1 MPPASCDDMAMTD
14 PTPDD
19 LPADD
24 PDLDPGE
31 GEGDG
36 ASPLPCSYRSAL
48 ATAGP
53 WRLRAILKEL
63 GVDPGR
69 RSLGL
74 DELLADHLDDPGTVG
89 PILNALA
96 PEASQAIGLFARTET
111 PSWPG
116 IALAEALL
124 GSGID
129 PARAL
134 DRPLA
139 LGLIAPMPAPDGP
152 DDLLFPLERGR
163 VAGLRFVA
171 HPAALESA
179 RLRPPIGEG
188 PVTLREPARLVRES
202 DGLEPVLRL
211 AALWQLADAAPLK
224 RTRQGDLYKRDRQ
237 RLDEDPALAGPI
249 SDVLRPLV
257 DPVSCWVNLAR
268 SVGLL
273 LDEPDSDRIVSA
285 SPEFW
290 GEHGVHLPQMIA
302 SRWLGGGD
310 LRLGPSEDP
319 GPSLGLRVASLLS
332 LASAGEDDWLRLD
345 DLSSWLGARM
355 HAPAPPEPKPDRRRG
370 RAEPPP
376 PEDPMLDA
384 LLDALLGPA
393 YLLGLVRVG
402 EAGPSGRPAVQLS
415 PRGRYVLGLGPP
427 PPPPPRIEQ
436 FLFVQPNFEI
446 VAYRQGMNPALIGR
460 LSRFARWEQL
470 GSALTLRL
478 NSDSIDRGLAS
489 GLSAG
494 EIRDWLGKHAVRPLP
509 DGVSGAIDTWAGRRD
524 RLTYFSSA
532 TLIEFGSPSELEE
545 ALVDWPEGTAAPPVR
560 VADRVLLV
568 EDEGAIPFRRFRLAG
583 ARDYRRP
590 PESCVE
596 VGPDGVSLTADP
608 ARGDLF
614 VEAELSRFA
623 DLDPETSADAL
634 RRRYVVSTESLRRAS
649 SEGMTAASLSQW
661 YAHRTGG
668 KLPPAVRLLSRLVDL
683 DGDGPPPPLRADR
696 PLLLRA
702 PSAEILDGL
711 FQHPDTRPLLGDRLG
726 PTAAIVRSVDPTA
739 LREAL
744 RRLGVP
750 LELA

>member
-1 MPPASCDDMAMTD
+1 MTD

-19 LPADD
+19 LPTDEPED
-24 PDLDPGE
+24 GPE
-31 GEGDG
+31 GDAQDGDG
-36 ASPLPCSYRSAL
+36 ASPIPCSYRSAL
-48 ATAGP
+48 ATSGP

-74 DELLADHLDDPGTVG
+74 DEALAEHLDAPSTVG
-89 PILNALA
+89 RILDALG
-96 PEASQAIGLFARTET
+96 PEPHQAFGLFSRTET
-111 PSWPG
+111 PVWPAV
-116 IALAEALL
+116 ALGEALL
-124 GSGID
+124 GLGVD

-139 LGLIAPMPAPDGP
+139 LGLVAPMPAPDGP
-152 DDLLFPLERGR
+152 DDQLFPLVPGR
-163 VAGLRFVA
+163 IPGLRFVA
-171 HPAALESA
+171 HPAALEST
-179 RLRPPIGEG
+179 RIRPPLGDG
-188 PVTLREPARLVRES
+188 PATLGEPARLVRES

-249 SDVLRPLV
+249 ADVLRPV
-257 DPVSCWVNLAR
+257 DDPVSRWLNLAR

-285 SPEFW
+285 PSEFW

-302 SRWLGGGD
+302 ARWLGGGD
-310 LRLGPSEDP
+310 LRLGPAADP
-319 GPSLGLRVASLLS
+319 GSSLALRIASLLA
-332 LASAGEDDWLRLD
+332 LASAGEDDWFLLEE
-345 DLSSWLGARM
+345 LATWLGARM
-355 HAPAPPEPKPDRRRG
+355 HPPAPAESKPERRKG
-370 RAEPPP
+370 RPEPPP
-376 PEDPMLDA
+376 PDDPMLDA
-384 LLDALLGPA
+384 LHAALLGPA

-402 EAGPSGRPAVQLS
+402 ESGPGGLPAVQLS

-545 ALVDWPEGTAAPPVR
+545 ALADWPEGPSSPPMR

-568 EDEGAIPFRRFRLAG
+568 EDEGAIPFKRFRLAG

-590 PESCVE
+590 PETCVG
-596 VGPDGVSLTADP
+596 VGADGVSLSADP

-623 DLDPETSADAL
+623 DLDPDTPADAL
-634 RRRYVVSTESLRRAS
+634 RRRYVVSPESLRRAS
-649 SEGMTAASLSQW
+649 AEGMTAASLSQW

-668 KLPPAVRLLSRLVDL
+668 KIPPAVRLIARLVDL
-683 DGDGPPPPLRADR
+683 EGEGLPPPLKADR

-702 PSAEILDGL
+702 PDPEILDGL
-711 FQHPDTRPLLGDRLG
+711 LQHPDTRPLLGDRLG
-726 PTAAIVRSVDPTA
+726 PTAAVVRSVDPAA
-739 LREAL
+739 LRDAL
-744 RRLGVP
+744 RRLGVR
-750 LELA
+750 LDLD